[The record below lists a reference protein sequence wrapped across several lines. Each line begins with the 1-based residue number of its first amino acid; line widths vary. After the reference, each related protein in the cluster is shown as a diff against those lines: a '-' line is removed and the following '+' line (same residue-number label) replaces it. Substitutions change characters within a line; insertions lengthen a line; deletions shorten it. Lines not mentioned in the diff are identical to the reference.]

1 MPVTNTETIIDRQ
14 REAKLLSD
22 DITVL
27 KQQKEKEQREFG
39 QWAEAKSHIIKE
51 FGSLVDLD
59 QTKDEINKSLIL
71 NLKKNKDDMVRE
83 IDALNVQRDNANAN
97 AVRAGENKIT
107 LLADVAVLTK
117 AKKDLEDEIKSK
129 RMSHNQVLDIQN
141 AEAEVGGKAISKLRE
156 DKNTLEV
163 DLKVMRGEFDIKR
176 QFILDEEAR
185 LSIKSRDC
193 AI

>member
-1 MPVTNTETIIDRQ
+1 
-14 REAKLLSD
+14 
-22 DITVL
+22 
-27 KQQKEKEQREFG
+27 
-39 QWAEAKSHIIKE
+39 
-51 FGSLVDLD
+51 
-59 QTKDEINKSLIL
+59 
-71 NLKKNKDDMVRE
+71 MVRE

-193 AI
+193 AIWEGRLRRKHAELYPGQDFVL

>member
-59 QTKDEINKSLIL
+59 QTKDEINK
-71 NLKKNKDDMVRE
+71 
-83 IDALNVQRDNANAN
+83 
-97 AVRAGENKIT
+97 
-107 LLADVAVLTK
+107 
-117 AKKDLEDEIKSK
+117 
-129 RMSHNQVLDIQN
+129 
-141 AEAEVGGKAISKLRE
+141 
-156 DKNTLEV
+156 
-163 DLKVMRGEFDIKR
+163 
-176 QFILDEEAR
+176 
-185 LSIKSRDC
+185 
-193 AI
+193 